1 MKAKEHGIEVPAF
14 SSLFND
20 NDISGFISTVP
31 FPWIIKPRG
40 QASAT
45 GMKKIYHESE
55 LWSHLESLGAD
66 RHHYLIEQFKPGDVY
81 HADALTING
90 EVIFCRVSKYLST
103 PFDVAHGGGIFRSIT
118 VPFGE
123 DEDVS
128 LQKLNKQV
136 MDAFGLQYSASHT
149 EFIKSKED
157 GKFYF
162 LETAS
167 RVGGAHIAEMVE
179 YSSGVNLWREW
190 ARIEHAVAAG
200 QSYSLPSILMYHAGI
215 IVSLTRQEWPDDQ
228 VFSDQEI
235 VWRMKEKS
243 HHIGLIIQSSNRDRV
258 TTLLDDYAHQIGKDF
273 HASAPAPD
281 KPTA

>member
-1 MKAKEHGIEVPAF
+1 M
-14 SSLFND
+14 
-20 NDISGFISTVP
+20 
-31 FPWIIKPRG
+31 
-40 QASAT
+40 
-45 GMKKIYHESE
+45 
-55 LWSHLESLGAD
+55 
-66 RHHYLIEQFKPGDVY
+66 Y

-90 EVIFCRVSKYLST
+90 EAIFCRISKYLST

-123 DEDVS
+123 DEDIS

-149 EFIKSKED
+149 EFIKSKDD
-157 GKFYF
+157 GKYYF

-190 ARIEHAVAAG
+190 ARIEYAVASD
-200 QSYSLPSILMYHAGI
+200 QSYSLPSIQMNHAGI

-228 VFSDQEI
+228 VFTDFEI
-235 VWRMKEKS
+235 VWRMREKS
-243 HHIGLIIQSSNRDRV
+243 HHIGLIVQSSNRERV
-258 TTLLDDYAHQIGKDF
+258 LQLLDDYANRIGNDF